1 MKVLIVDDSKMNI
14 KIAEDCLMEY
24 RVVEEIKSCLSGEE
38 ALEIMQNEKID
49 LVLLDIVMP
58 GLTGVDVLKIMK
70 HEKWLDRTEVIM
82 LTTVDDLLVLK
93 ECFEFGATDYIQKPF
108 NKIEFAARVKSV
120 LKEVES
126 ERKLIRALELLEK
139 QNVELIRV
147 NKMLKEA
154 QSYLIEKEKMTAIGE
169 LLEGLVHEIEMPLV
183 KLEKELNRSLSR
195 INDLDEHI
203 SPMTVMNIKNNLIE
217 GFDDTSDE
225 ILKIKKLIATLGNF
239 SRNSK
244 KDAQSSAKLS
254 EMIEEVLLMINSEI
268 KLIHSVE
275 KQYNDHSRIQ
285 CNKGEIKQ
293 ALMNVLINAIQA
305 VKDVNESKIVIRTI
319 ETEDAVICHIKDNG
333 IGIPDEYIENVFDPF
348 FTTKPKNENM
358 GLGLSIAYDIVVG
371 KHKGQIEFDS
381 DCNRGTQF
389 SLVFNKN

>member
-1 MKVLIVDDSKMNI
+1 
-14 KIAEDCLMEY
+14 
-24 RVVEEIKSCLSGEE
+24 
-38 ALEIMQNEKID
+38 
-49 LVLLDIVMP
+49 
-58 GLTGVDVLKIMK
+58 
-70 HEKWLDRTEVIM
+70 M

-93 ECFEFGATDYIQKPF
+93 ECFELGATDYIQKPF

-126 ERKLIRALELLEK
+126 ERKLVRALELLEK

-169 LLEGLVHEIEMPLV
+169 LLEGLVHEIEMPLI
-183 KLEKELNRSLSR
+183 KLEKEINRSLSR

-217 GFDDTSDE
+217 GFSDTSDE
-225 ILKIKKLIATLGNF
+225 IVKIKKLIATLGNF

-244 KDAQSSAKLS
+244 KDARSPAKLS

-275 KQYNDHSRIQ
+275 KQYNDHSRIL

-305 VKDVNESKIVIRTI
+305 VKDVDESKIVIRTI

-333 IGIPDEYIENVFDPF
+333 TGIPDEYFDNVFDPF

-358 GLGLSIAYDIVVG
+358 GLGLSIAYDIVVN

-381 DCNRGTQF
+381 DRNRGTQF

>member
-14 KIAEDCLMEY
+14 RIAEDCLMEY
-24 RVVEEIKSCLSGEE
+24 RVVEEIKTCLSGEE
-38 ALEIMQNEKID
+38 ALEIMKNEKID

-58 GLTGVDVLKIMK
+58 GLTGVDLLKIMK
-70 HEKWLDRTEVIM
+70 HEKWLDQTEVIM

-93 ECFEFGATDYIQKPF
+93 ECFELGATDYIQKPF

-169 LLEGLVHEIEMPLV
+169 LLEGLVHEIEMPLI

-217 GFDDTSDE
+217 GFSDTSDE

-244 KDAQSSAKLS
+244 KDAQSPAKLS

-275 KQYNDHSRIQ
+275 KQYNDHSRIL

-305 VKDVNESKIVIRTI
+305 VKDVDESKIVIRTI
-319 ETEDAVICHIKDNG
+319 ETEDAVICQIKDNG
-333 IGIPDEYIENVFDPF
+333 MGIPDEYFDNVFDPF

-358 GLGLSIAYDIVVG
+358 GLGLSIAYDIIVG

-381 DCNRGTQF
+381 DRNRGTQF

>member
-38 ALEIMQNEKID
+38 ALEIMKNEKID

-58 GLTGVDVLKIMK
+58 GLTGVDLLKIMK

-93 ECFEFGATDYIQKPF
+93 ECFELGATDYIQKPF

-126 ERKLIRALELLEK
+126 ERKLVRALELLEK

-169 LLEGLVHEIEMPLV
+169 LLEGLVHEIEMPLI

-217 GFDDTSDE
+217 GFSDTSDE
-225 ILKIKKLIATLGNF
+225 IVKIKKLIATLGNF

-244 KDAQSSAKLS
+244 KDARSPAKLS

-275 KQYNDHSRIQ
+275 KQYNDHSRIL

-305 VKDVNESKIVIRTI
+305 VKDVDESKIVIRTI

-333 IGIPDEYIENVFDPF
+333 AGIPDEYFDNVFDPF

-358 GLGLSIAYDIVVG
+358 GLGLSIAYDIVVN

-381 DCNRGTQF
+381 DRNRGTQF